1 MNALP
6 VTLSDRAARRI
17 AEIIKAEPQP
27 TALRLRTQLIGR
39 LRYLHGLGLAQL
51 DAIPNDELR
60 WRLASVAAVAARRQG
75 DARTGEAMAG
85 TAHDAF
91 ERLRSAWKEDFRS
104 YESRPDLA
112 DLRNLTARN

>member
-1 MNALP
+1 MGGFA
-6 VTLSDRAARRI
+6 DAEAATAREARYWL
-17 AEIIKAEPQP
+17 AAA
-27 TALRLRTQLIGR
+27 ALRRHADSDAVAEAQR
-39 LRYLHGLGLAQL
+39 GLAQL